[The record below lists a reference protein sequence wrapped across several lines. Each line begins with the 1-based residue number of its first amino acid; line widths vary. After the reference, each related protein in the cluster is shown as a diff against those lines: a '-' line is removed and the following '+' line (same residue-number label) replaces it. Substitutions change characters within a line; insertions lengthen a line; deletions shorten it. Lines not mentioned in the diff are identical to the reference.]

1 MSIKNK
7 QKETLKQDT
16 FRQGNLIRLLKTFTK
31 SDLREFEKFVLSPYH
46 NNRSDVTRFFYEIKK
61 YYPDFERKDFSKQVI
76 FTKLYPKTEYKD
88 DVLRRLQSNLFKLG
102 ESYIAHRT
110 FAASKFEFDIHV
122 LNYYYEK
129 FIDNL
134 YSKQRKSITDFVEGQ
149 KNRSSEYYQ
158 RIYRIEEMN
167 RSFTIK
173 SDPTLKNQNIQKE
186 MDSLM
191 TYTLIN
197 LLRVN
202 SLAVSGIN
210 QFNKKYNL
218 KYLDPL
224 LNIAE
229 QSGFMDSKAVEIYWL
244 AIKLDTASRENET
257 FYRLKAML
265 EKHSEVLEPDEKIR
279 IYNCLL
285 SYCFDKKV
293 IPGKDLDKEEFEL
306 ISQMLDSGLLVVDN
320 TIYSEWFMY
329 AFLSAV
335 RVGEI
340 SYAEKMI
347 EKYGKMLPDDER
359 SNILNHAGAEL
370 ALVKRDYQT
379 ALKLL
384 SLPKYNSLNEKLRAN
399 HMYIKIYYETGN
411 NDQFFYQVSSFN
423 QLMRNVTSLSKETG
437 IIPRTNFIK
446 FTTKLFKLRLNEIDT
461 PIDELKREIMN
472 SKILGNKWLLE
483 KVDEIKLSL
492 RKRKRH

>member
-1 MSIKNK
+1 MTIANN
-7 QKETLKQDT
+7 QKESLQKDI
-16 FRQGNLIRLLKTFTK
+16 RQGNLIRLLKTFTK
-31 SDLREFEKFVLSPYH
+31 SDMREFEKFVLSPYH
-46 NNRSDVTRFFYEIKK
+46 NNRSDVTRFFYEIKQ
-61 YYPDFERKDFSKQVI
+61 YHPGFERKDFSKQVI
-76 FTKLYPKTEYKD
+76 FTKLYQGSEYKD

-102 ESYIAHRT
+102 ESYIAHRA
-110 FAASKFEFDIHV
+110 FAAGKFEFDIHV
-122 LNYYYEK
+122 LNYYFEK

-134 YSKQRKSITDFVEGQ
+134 YSKQHKNITDFVEKQ
-149 KNRSSEYYQ
+149 KNRSSEYYR
-158 RIYRIEEMN
+158 RIYVIEEMN
-167 RSFTIK
+167 RSFTAK
-173 SDPTLKNQNIQKE
+173 NDPTLKNQNLQKE

-191 TYTLIN
+191 AYTLIN
-197 LLRVN
+197 LLRIN

-210 QFNKKYNL
+210 QFNKRYNL
-218 KYLDPL
+218 KYLDSL
-224 LNIAE
+224 LSIAE

-257 FYRLKAML
+257 FYRLKTML
-265 EKHSEVLEPDEKIR
+265 EKYSIVLEPDEKVR

-320 TIYSEWFMY
+320 TIYPEWFMY

-335 RVGEI
+335 RVGETG
-340 SYAEKMI
+340 YAEEMI
-347 EKYGKMLPDDER
+347 EKYGKMIPADER

-370 ALVKRDYQT
+370 ALVRKDYQK

-384 SLPKYNSLNEKLRAN
+384 AVPKYSSINEKLRAN
-399 HMYIKIYYETGN
+399 HMYIKIYYETG
-411 NDQFFYQVSSFN
+411 DSEQFFYQVNSFN
-423 QLMRNVTSLSKETG
+423 QLIRNITSLSRETG